1 MNDMTMAKVARVLPK
16 VFDNAFVPNNF
27 TGGAELVMTAYAMAL
42 IEAVKDGRVADGVID
57 GIAERADEYLVEL
70 MKQAGIKA

>member
-1 MNDMTMAKVARVLPK
+1 MNDMTMAKVARVLPE

-27 TGGAELVMTAYAMAL
+27 AGGAELAMTAYSMAL
-42 IEAVKDGRVADGVID
+42 LDCVAVGLIHDDIVDS
-57 GIAERADEYLVEL
+57 IAVRADEYFVEL